1 MAIETVGLVGGGQ
14 MGAGIAE
21 LAAKAGCKVI
31 VREIS
36 AEAVEGAQKRLEG
49 SFGKALSREKIDQ
62 AGHDAALANLNYTT
76 DLADLADCDLVVEA
90 VVESP
95 ELKHEIFK
103 ALDEICTKPDVIFA
117 SNTSSIPIASI
128 AVSTTRPENVVGL
141 HFFNPAPVM
150 KLVEVIPSILTSD
163 SVVDTVRTFA
173 ADRLGKE
180 PVIAPDRSG
189 FIVNYLLVPYLVQ
202 AIRLLGDGHATKEDI
217 DNGMMMG
224 CGHPMGPLALSD
236 MIGLDTIHHVAV
248 AMFEEYKEQIYA
260 PPPLLSRMVE
270 GGLLGRKT
278 GRGIYDY
285 SS

>member
-1 MAIETVGLVGGGQ
+1 MAIETVGIVGGGQ

-36 AEAVEGAQKRLEG
+36 PEAVEGAEKRISG
-49 SFGKALSREKIDQ
+49 SFGKALDRGKIEQ
-62 AGHDAALANLNYTT
+62 ADHDGAIANLSYTT
-76 DLADLADCDLVVEA
+76 DLADLAPCDLVVEA
-90 VVESP
+90 VIESP
-95 ELKHEIFK
+95 ELKHEIFQ
-103 ALDEICTKPDVIFA
+103 ALDEIVTSADAILA

-128 AVSTTRPENVVGL
+128 AVSTKRPDKVVGL

-163 SVVDTVRTFA
+163 DVVAELRAFA
-173 ADRLGKE
+173 TDKLDKE
-180 PVIAPDRSG
+180 VVLAPDRSG
-189 FIVNYLLVPYLVQ
+189 FVVNFLLVPYLIS
-202 AIRLLGDGHATKEDI
+202 AIRFLGDGHATVEDI
-217 DNGMMMG
+217 DNGMKLG
-224 CGHPMGPLALSD
+224 CGHPMGPLTLSD

-248 AMFEEYKEQIYA
+248 AMFDEYKEQLYA

-278 GRGIYDY
+278 GKGFYTY
-285 SS
+285 

>member
-1 MAIETVGLVGGGQ
+1 MSIDTVGLVGGGQ

-31 VREIS
+31 VREIN
-36 AEAVEGAQKRLEG
+36 AESVEAAEKRLAG
-49 SFGKALSREKIDQ
+49 SFGKALERGKIEQD
-62 AGHDAALANLNYTT
+62 AHDTAIGNLSYTT

-95 ELKHEIFK
+95 EVKHEIFK
-103 ALDEICTKPDVIFA
+103 ALDEVCVKPDAIFA

-128 AVSTTRPENVVGL
+128 AVSTKRPQNVVGL

-163 SVVDTVRTFA
+163 DVVERVRTFA

-180 PVIAPDRSG
+180 PVLAPDRSG
-189 FIVNYLLVPYLVQ
+189 FIVNFLLVPYLVS
-202 AIRLLGDGHATKEDI
+202 AIRLLGDGHATVEDI
-217 DNGMMMG
+217 DNGMKLG
-224 CGHPMGPLALSD
+224 CGHPMGPLTLSD

-248 AMFEEYKEQIYA
+248 AMFDEYKEQLYA

-278 GRGIYDY
+278 GKGFYDY
-285 SS
+285 

>member
-1 MAIETVGLVGGGQ
+1 MSIDTVGLVGGGQ

-31 VREIS
+31 VREIN
-36 AEAVEGAQKRLEG
+36 AEAVEGAEKRLSG
-49 SFGKALSREKIDQ
+49 SFGKALDRGKIEQD
-62 AGHDAALANLNYTT
+62 AHDAAIANLSYTT

-95 ELKHEIFK
+95 QVKHEIFQ
-103 ALDEICTKPDVIFA
+103 ALDEVCTKPEAIFA

-128 AVSTTRPENVVGL
+128 AVSTKRPENVVGL

-163 SVVDTVRTFA
+163 DVVDRVRTFA
-173 ADRLGKE
+173 ADRLDKE
-180 PVIAPDRSG
+180 PVMAPDRSG
-189 FIVNYLLVPYLVQ
+189 FIVNFLLVPYLVA
-202 AIRLLGDGHATKEDI
+202 AIRMLGDGHATVEDI
-217 DNGMMMG
+217 DNGMKLG
-224 CGHPMGPLALSD
+224 CGHPMGPLTLSD

-248 AMFEEYKEQIYA
+248 AMFDEYKEQLYA

-278 GRGIYDY
+278 GKGFYDY
-285 SS
+285 